1 MEAIGHPA
9 GLAADGSLDYGD
21 PPGERIAAVHPVV
34 FGGQTLPSPFRSRN
48 GLLVGEP
55 LAGPAVILEAGST
68 IVVEPGWRQS
78 CRPIARW
85 CSSAAKPSPRCQAQW
100 LVRGLT
106 RLVLRRWLLKQT
118 VGVLIPLALA
128 GTVAGQRLVARL
140 VLAER
145 ELTPLA
151 LAGWVLARRIRREW
165 MLTGREPPRGMPA

>member
-1 MEAIGHPA
+1 M
-9 GLAADGSLDYGD
+9 
-21 PPGERIAAVHPVV
+21 
-34 FGGQTLPSPFRSRN
+34 
-48 GLLVGEP
+48 
-55 LAGPAVILEAGST
+55 
-68 IVVEPGWRQS
+68 
-78 CRPIARW
+78 
-85 CSSAAKPSPRCQAQW
+85 
-100 LVRGLT
+100 
-106 RLVLRRWLLKQT
+106 VLRRWLLKQT